1 MVDMAISKEILIQYA
16 DLQQEVKE
24 IREKISKLEN
34 QIDKIEQQGTVK
46 DKVMGG
52 EGGWQ
57 PFQIEGLPYPE
68 YTRKKSLLY
77 MRKATLTGLE
87 MELLETLNLV
97 EEFIASITDSHIR
110 RIVNL
115 RVVEGLSWSQVAS
128 RIGGNTEDSV
138 RMAFERYIKK

>member
-1 MVDMAISKEILIQYA
+1 MAITKQILIQYA
-16 DLQQEVKE
+16 DLKQEVKE
-24 IREKISKLEN
+24 IREKINKLEN
-34 QIDKIEQQGTVK
+34 QIDKIEQQGSVK

-57 PFQIEGLPYPE
+57 PFQIEGFPFPE

-97 EEFIASITDSHIR
+97 EEFIANITDSHIR

-115 RVVEGLSWSQVAS
+115 RVVEGLSWQKVADK
-128 RIGGNTEDSV
+128 IGGNTEDSV
-138 RMAFERYIKK
+138 RKAFDRFMEK